1 MIWVCCK
8 GGAQIEKFEFS
19 FLHIIDLHLNTIL
32 RTFYVMQLFDQ
43 RPPEAIQFPS
53 LLVPNQVDNCVM
65 YGVIVGCAV
74 FLMHVYLIIIFYN
87 C

>member
-1 MIWVCCK
+1 
-8 GGAQIEKFEFS
+8 
-19 FLHIIDLHLNTIL
+19 
-32 RTFYVMQLFDQ
+32 MQLFDQ